1 MIKELFYYVGKD
13 NELTDTNIR
22 NETEKTH
29 LRHYRNVWTFNPEEE
44 DVQPRR
50 SGRSDTKN
58 HCFGRDNP
66 LNALM
71 TIGQVRFIDYFHSA
85 KRQSDYY
92 CSIFRS
98 VI

>member
-1 MIKELFYYVGKD
+1 MRQK
-13 NELTDTNIR
+13 
-22 NETEKTH
+22 
-29 LRHYRNVWTFNPEEE
+29 RHTSVFAVTYGRSAPKKWTFDPEEE

-50 SGRSDTKN
+50 SGRSDTKT

-92 CSIFRS
+92 HSIFHS

>member
-29 LRHYRNVWTFNPEEE
+29 PRHYRNVWTFDLEGE

-50 SGRSDTKN
+50 SGRSAPKKRT
-58 HCFGRDNP
+58 FGHKNP
-66 LNALM
+66 LLR
-71 TIGQVRFIDYFHSA
+71 T
-85 KRQSDYY
+85 
-92 CSIFRS
+92 
-98 VI
+98 